1 METRTRLLALLLA
14 GAGAVLG
21 AAGLVAGMTWLSAC
35 GVVLLAGA
43 TTVIVAVR
51 PRPEPE
57 AATCVAQATAAT
69 PASLDAQVS
78 AASGV
83 TPPPPVV
90 AVTAPPAPARTYR
103 IRAPIS
109 AEPSDVVAALAQNAE
124 LAGEILAAH
133 LWLEDTPSG
142 TLRLVAAWGPELP
155 SATPVDIRSTTLG
168 RALASG
174 SSSLMIEDGS
184 ARSGDSA
191 PTWRYAV
198 PVETGDARGV
208 AGVDLL
214 GPKPDRVLLESTTAD
229 LRPALTGALAIHVA
243 HQQSAAARILLEAAR
258 DLSGLVDFE
267 AVAQTLLDRAVDM
280 ASADTGSV
288 MLIDDAGNLRIA
300 AAKGLP
306 DEVVLETRV
315 AQGDGIAGMVL
326 ATRKPLVVE
335 DLTGGSDRSRRHGIR
350 TAVSVPIA
358 DDQGVVGVL
367 NVGAREFS
375 ARFSRSHMDAL
386 ESLGMIGAVALRNAE
401 ASTSS
406 RDLYFDTLKALA
418 LALET
423 KDPYSRGTTE
433 KVLNLATELGR
444 RLGLEPRPLQA
455 LRVAALLHD
464 VGMAA
469 VGDAAAVG
477 NRPLSTVEWGLLKM
491 HPAIAAEVIA
501 SAPTLLDAVPI
512 VYHHHERFGGGGYV
526 SGLAGED
533 IPCGARILSVADAY
547 TAMTSDRPYRRARTQ
562 AEAMSEIEA
571 ESGSQFDPRVVD
583 ALVEVLDGGL
593 VAAVPTD

>member
-1 METRTRLLALLLA
+1 
-14 GAGAVLG
+14 
-21 AAGLVAGMTWLSAC
+21 
-35 GVVLLAGA
+35 
-43 TTVIVAVR
+43 
-51 PRPEPE
+51 
-57 AATCVAQATAAT
+57 
-69 PASLDAQVS
+69 
-78 AASGV
+78 
-83 TPPPPVV
+83 
-90 AVTAPPAPARTYR
+90 
-103 IRAPIS
+103 
-109 AEPSDVVAALAQNAE
+109 
-124 LAGEILAAH
+124 
-133 LWLEDTPSG
+133 
-142 TLRLVAAWGPELP
+142 
-155 SATPVDIRSTTLG
+155 
-168 RALASG
+168 
-174 SSSLMIEDGS
+174 
-184 ARSGDSA
+184 
-191 PTWRYAV
+191 
-198 PVETGDARGV
+198 
-208 AGVDLL
+208 
-214 GPKPDRVLLESTTAD
+214 
-229 LRPALTGALAIHVA
+229 
-243 HQQSAAARILLEAAR
+243 
-258 DLSGLVDFE
+258 
-267 AVAQTLLDRAVDM
+267 
-280 ASADTGSV
+280 
-288 MLIDDAGNLRIA
+288 MLIDDTGNLRIA

-306 DEVVLETRV
+306 DQVVLETRV

-326 ATRKPLVVE
+326 ATRQPLVVE

-444 RLGLEPRPLQA
+444 SLGLEPRPLQA

-501 SAPTLLDAVPI
+501 SAPSLLDAVPI

-583 ALVEVLDGGL
+583 ALVEVLDRGL
-593 VAAVPTD
+593 VAAAPTD